1 MPIVVQESFNGG
13 EVSNPINSRLSLQKR
28 ESSLKKLTNGF
39 VHIEG
44 CVSNRA
50 GTILDGETK
59 YANRKCRVIPFCF
72 NDTQQYIIELGHK
85 YARFY
90 NNYGLIV
97 YPDDYS
103 DSSLRGQPV
112 EIVTPYKEADL
123 FKIKYC
129 QNADTITFT
138 CRSYAA
144 KELSRYSNYDW
155 RLEDIVVAP
164 QISAPTN
171 LTGSW
176 TGGSDNPRDYE
187 YVVTAV
193 NSDYEES
200 VRSDKVTVTG
210 EYEASWGVGEYI
222 SLSWTAVTG
231 AVEYNIY
238 RNVNGVFGFC
248 GTSDTNSFR
257 DNKIEPDINSSA
269 PIFKDPFDEGGNA
282 GCCTY
287 FSQRKIFGGFDNYIN
302 RFVASQTGTSK
313 NFNISRPLIASD
325 AITINISEREMN
337 EIKHL
342 IGMDNLLVFTSSG
355 VYKSSSSDKTFSASD
370 LPETVIQCFYGA
382 SDVQPVVC
390 GRMVLFVQNGG
401 EIIRDLGYT
410 YVSDSY
416 DSANLIIFARHL
428 FKNKT
433 VVSMAF
439 CDEPYHTLYCVMSDG
454 TMNVLTY
461 DKAQEVLGWAQY
473 ITQGQYEDVCK
484 IKDGSRDVA
493 VFVVKRKIN
502 GQTVRFIEHE
512 ANRDNSGVIG
522 SVFSDCS
529 LTYNGSVISTVSGLE
544 HLANE
549 TVSVNADG
557 EVYSLKVSAQ
567 GSITLRTPASNI
579 VVGLPYTFNLKTLN
593 IEGNGTKG
601 LKKVIKSAC
610 VEIIDSREE
619 FFTVGANGE
628 KYQNERSYES
638 VNDSNLLMNKVI
650 DCYFDTDATTRAT
663 VEIIQ
668 DKPLPLC
675 ISGLETSIVI
685 EENLLDVKGSQE

>member
-13 EVSNPINSRLSLQKR
+13 EVSTPIGSRLSLQKR

-50 GTILDGETK
+50 GTILDNETK
-59 YANRKCRVIPFCF
+59 YPNRKCRIIPFCF
-72 NDTQQYIIELGHK
+72 NDTQQYIIELGNC

-90 NNYGLIV
+90 NNFGIIMNGNVPY
-97 YPDDYS
+97 
-103 DSSLRGQPV
+103 
-112 EIVTPYKEADL
+112 EISTPYTEADL

-138 CRSYAA
+138 CRNYSPR
-144 KELSRYSNYDW
+144 ELSRYGNTDW
-155 RLEDIVVAP
+155 RLSTINVAP
-164 QISAPTN
+164 KISAPTN
-171 LTGSW
+171 LTGTW
-176 TGGSDNPRDYE
+176 TGGTSDPRDYE

-200 VRSDKVTVTG
+200 VISNKATVTG
-210 EYEASWGVGEYI
+210 EYEASWGIKEYI
-222 SLSWTAVTG
+222 TLNWTAVTG
-231 AVEYNIY
+231 AIEYNIY
-238 RNVNGVFGFC
+238 RNVNGVYGFC
-248 GTSDTNSFR
+248 GTSNTSSFV
-257 DNKIEPDINSSA
+257 DHKIEPDINNSA
-269 PIFKDPFDEGGNA
+269 PIFKNPFTEGGNC
-282 GCCTY
+282 GCATY
-287 FSQRKIFGGFDNYIN
+287 FSQRKLFGGFNNYIN
-302 RFVASQTGTSK
+302 RFVATQTGTSK
-313 NFNISRPLIASD
+313 NFNISRPLVASD

-342 IGMDNLLVFTSSG
+342 IGLDKLIIFTSSG
-355 VYKSSSSDKTFSASD
+355 VYKSSSSDGTFSASD
-370 LPETVIQCFYGA
+370 LPETVAQCFYGA

-401 EIIRDLGYT
+401 AIVRDLGYT

-416 DSANLIIFARHL
+416 DSANLIIFANHL

-461 DKAQEVLGWAQY
+461 DKAQDVLGWGQY
-473 ITQGQYEDVCK
+473 ITQGKYEDVCK

-493 VFVVKRKIN
+493 VFVVKREIN

-522 SVFSDCS
+522 SVFTDCS
-529 LTYNGSVISTVSGLE
+529 LTYEGAAVENISGLE
-544 HLANE
+544 HLAN
-549 TVSVNADG
+549 TNVSVNADG
-557 EVYSLKVSAQ
+557 EVYTLKVSEQ
-567 GSITLRTPASNI
+567 GTISLRTPASNV
-579 VVGLPYTFNLKTLN
+579 VVGLPYTFDLKTLN
-593 IEGNGTKG
+593 IEGEGTKG

-638 VNDSNLLMNKVI
+638 VNDSNLLVSKVI
-650 DCYFDTDATTRAT
+650 DCYFDSDATTRAS
-663 VEIIQ
+663 VEIVQ

-685 EENLLDVKGSQE
+685 EENLLDVKAE